1 MSSSAR
7 RERLNTS
14 RRGASLPPV
23 MEEGAP
29 YALPLGQRLP
39 PLMAPGATPTA
50 RSVSPRVMTYTNRE
64 GSASPVGSAMG
75 AGSGQRSPA
84 PRGTI
89 TSPWNPSPPPA
100 AFDEASQR
108 GGGGGSRLSR
118 SSSPSPWS
126 VPVLDESLFASPIQI
141 QQRRAA
147 ESRAKYTRD
156 NRGARSMS
164 PSGVSSGGGGG
175 GRFSPTP
182 GAGPMMMSSSSS
194 SSDYIPQRS
203 MSPSPSY
210 GRMLA
215 TTEESSAMI
224 GLDPPGGR
232 RGPRGAIED
241 QTEIQGYDPEQVARL
256 TAIDMANQLYPLSP
270 TKKLRVEVVSGSL
283 DGLRPKDVAMA
294 ISFAYDH
301 PLRVLNNSKGHE
313 TWIFEA
319 GSIDI
324 ALSIAEKSREDQPL
338 VKGRAKIK
346 LTPVEEYVPPAGP
359 SLAQRVFASFT
370 RKGDSP
376 SKTTSA
382 PTKTTTAAANASTK
396 VPVDD
401 EQPII
406 VVSPEEEKKNEDE
419 ALAAAADVISSS
431 GGATK
436 KSKPLSTQTQS
447 QTNAVDTSSSSANSS
462 TAAAWTMWSPF
473 KKSAS
478 ASSLSTSA
486 PAPVAP
492 AIPLLNFGGAAK
504 EGKVEKKGFKRFK
517 EAAKK
522 VIETKRVEIEKAKG
536 IKRGGVFASLVQK
549 AVLDARAKKLAEEA
563 AQREDEK
570 LKTIAVVYPDAAD
583 GDETGVLPAGAP
595 SSFSKQKPPSLIRVA
610 TAQLL
615 KLGMPTDY
623 HKELD
628 EKPHD
633 DNDPHAI
640 WDWHNVLGTGEDDAI
655 KAKVGIRDD
664 THIDEINEYASSAS
678 VSAITGRAKSRD
690 QFILPVI
697 QRRLAHQ
704 EKLLHLGE
712 DDDDKPEDSA
722 FIDVMEELKLH
733 KEKKERGLREMV
745 HSLDERPWDKRKITL
760 LTTATPLSFVGMVLT
775 SLAFFID
782 VTAYYSPWVEYKTYV
797 RDLQYSTYETTIYR
811 KYMDRNEICLII
823 DPPGGRSAQSP
834 PPFEG
839 CTPYPLAEHWQRSLD
854 TAMKF
859 AVGMSFFAIVWAF
872 LAQRH
877 IRWWIAEFTSPWAK
891 VPLIV
896 GGITGNCGDEPSG
909 TRRLST
915 RDCGYICNP
924 FLSAVLCFLSSL
936 VLLTVFGI
944 FFNATTGT
952 YDMSY
957 RTGAG
962 WLTLVAG
969 GLSFFASA
977 YLVWS
982 QWIVC
987 PVEHVW
993 HCDLHCHWVQTHVD
1007 LEERFLQA
1015 TPHAEPRQGLPH
1027 LICVTKRLIIYSFE
1041 EVFIPIC
1048 ARIWPIASVAAKKA
1062 AILATITPPKEPG
1075 PFDKAHQDQGEHPAW
1090 LQKYNEKVHERE
1102 EKERIKREKERAFFS
1117 PFASLRRSFIT
1128 KPSLVGR
1135 GVNAYVDPDKI
1146 YHDPEIASKEHRL
1159 VVEVLAA
1166 KEREAALKWH
1176 EIEVRR
1182 EADRKAHEAYRKTV
1196 KVLET
1201 LKKESPSESSAFS
1214 SSLFS
1219 WMSKKN
1225 RTPAGAPSAVNETTK
1240 INSTG
1245 EAKGG
1250 IGDVG
1255 VRIAPQ
1261 HVPAPHYT
1269 LSGVVGHKRA
1279 EKQETKAPFDRSI
1292 AASPNTEIV
1301 DTFIAEEEARG
1312 NKRY

>member
-1 MSSSAR
+1 M
-7 RERLNTS
+7 
-14 RRGASLPPV
+14 PPV

-39 PLMAPGATPTA
+39 PLMAPGATPSA
-50 RSVSPRVMTYTNRE
+50 RSVSPRVMTYNRDS
-64 GSASPVGSAMG
+64 SASPAG
-75 AGSGQRSPA
+75 ATMGSGSGRGSPA

-108 GGGGGSRLSR
+108 GGGGSRLSR

-126 VPVLDESLFASPIQI
+126 APPLDESLMASPIQI

-164 PSGVSSGGGGG
+164 PIGGSSGGGG

-182 GAGPMMMSSSSS
+182 GSVPMQTSTLSTSSEF
-194 SSDYIPQRS
+194 IPQRS
-203 MSPSPSY
+203 LSPSASY

-224 GLDPPGGR
+224 GLDPPGGKR
-232 RGPRGAIED
+232 APRGAVEEQD
-241 QTEIQGYDPEQVARL
+241 DIQGYDPEQVARL
-256 TAIDMANQLYPLSP
+256 TAIDMANQLYPLSS
-270 TKKLRVEVVSGSL
+270 TKKLRVEVISGSL

-301 PLRVLNNSKGHE
+301 PLRVINNSKGHE

-324 ALSIAEKSREDQPL
+324 ALSIAEKSQEDQPL

-359 SLAQRVFASFT
+359 SLAERVFASFT
-370 RKGDSP
+370 RKGDNK
-376 SKTTSA
+376 SKT
-382 PTKTTTAAANASTK
+382 NASTK
-396 VPVDD
+396 TTSVSSSSSSSSSSSTSKAAQPMD
-401 EQPII
+401 EQP
-406 VVSPEEEKKNEDE
+406 VVVISEEEEKKNEEE

-431 GGATK
+431 GGA
-436 KSKPLSTQTQS
+436 KSKAKTVPPQS
-447 QTNAVDTSSSSANSS
+447 PSSAVADSSSSSTNSS
-462 TAAAWTMWSPF
+462 TAASWTMWSPF
-473 KKSAS
+473 KKSTS
-478 ASSLSTSA
+478 ASSSSSTAPTLSA
-486 PAPVAP
+486 PV
-492 AIPLLNFGGAAK
+492 IPQLIFPGASK
-504 EGKVEKKGFKRFK
+504 DVKVEKKGFKRFK

-522 VIETKRVEIEKAKG
+522 VIEAKRVEIEQAKG
-536 IKRGGVFASLVQK
+536 IKRGGVFATLVHK

-563 AQREDEK
+563 AQKEDLK

-583 GDETGVLPAGAP
+583 GDESGVLPAGAP
-595 SSFSKQKPPSLIRVA
+595 SSFLKKKPSLIRVA
-610 TAQLL
+610 TAQFL

-628 EKPHD
+628 EQPHHD
-633 DNDPHAI
+633 DDPHAI
-640 WDWHNVLGTGEDDAI
+640 WDWHNVLGTGQDQDI

-664 THIDEINEYASSAS
+664 AHIDEIHEFASSAS

-690 QFILPVI
+690 QFVLPVI
-697 QRRLAHQ
+697 QRRLAQQ

-733 KEKKERGLREMV
+733 REKKERGLREMV

-760 LTTATPLSFVGMVLT
+760 LTTATPLAFVGMVLT
-775 SLAFFID
+775 TLVFFINL
-782 VTAYYSPWVEYKTYV
+782 TAYYSPWVEYKTYV

-811 KYMDRNEICLII
+811 KYMDRNEICLVI
-823 DPPGGRSAQSP
+823 DPPGGRNAQNP

-839 CTPYPLAEHWQRSLD
+839 CVPYPLAEQWQRSLD

-877 IRWWIAEFTSPWAK
+877 IRWWIAEFTSPWAN

-896 GGITGNCGDEPSG
+896 GGITGNCGDEPTG

-924 FLSAVLCFLSSL
+924 FLSAVLCFLSAL
-936 VLLTVFGI
+936 VLLSVFGI
-944 FFNATTGT
+944 FFSATTGT

-969 GLSFFASA
+969 GLSFFAA
-977 YLVWS
+977 TYLVWS

-987 PVEHVW
+987 SVEHVW

-1027 LICVTKRLIIYSFE
+1027 LICVTKRMVIYSFE
-1041 EVFIPIC
+1041 EVLLPLC
-1048 ARIWPIASVAAKKA
+1048 ARIWPIATVAAKKA
-1062 AILATITPPKEPG
+1062 AILATITPPREPG
-1075 PFDKAHQDQGEHPAW
+1075 PFDKTKQQGEQPAW
-1090 LQKYNEKVHERE
+1090 LQKYNEKVFERE
-1102 EKERIKREKERAFFS
+1102 EKERIKKEKERAFQS

-1135 GVNAYVDPDKI
+1135 GVNAYVNPNEI
-1146 YHDPEIASKEHRL
+1146 YHDPAIATKEHR
-1159 VVEVLAA
+1159 VEVEVLAS
-1166 KEREAALKWH
+1166 KEREAALRWH

-1182 EADRKAHEAYRKTV
+1182 EAERKTREAYRANA
-1196 KVLET
+1196 KVLAA
-1201 LKKESPSESSAFS
+1201 LKKESAANSSSSS

-1219 WMSKKN
+1219 WMSNKG
-1225 RTPAGAPSAVNETTK
+1225 TPSSAPSTTTSTPTSSETNNKT
-1240 INSTG
+1240 NG

-1250 IGDVG
+1250 EVG
-1255 VRIAPQ
+1255 VNVSAP
-1261 HVPAPHYT
+1261 PPPKPHMS
-1269 LSGVVGHKRA
+1269 LSGLSAQKRA
-1279 EKQETKAPFDRSI
+1279 EKQEAKSQFDRSM
-1292 AASPNTEIV
+1292 AASPNSEIV
-1301 DTFIAEEEARG
+1301 DNFIAEEEARKG
-1312 NKRY
+1312 NNPRRY